1 VNGRLE
7 IENGTLKI
15 REVAGEIEPGRFE
28 FNGECTFPAPWQ
40 PQWTVSW
47 TGEKIPLRRDDRATL
62 LADVDLRGKDGR
74 LEGRVDLVD
83 SKIQGRLEIQ
93 PFLSAPG
100 TAEIDLRK
108 PMKTLAALTPESG
121 WSLDVM
127 VDSPDPIDISG
138 GTFPASMTV
147 DLSLEG
153 TVANPVPVG
162 QIRWQGVEAVVP
174 AGAVISS
181 GGSLSFFPDKPGEA
195 FLLAESAGFVN
206 DAAFSALAFGPLA
219 EGKWVLRSGEP
230 QAQFLL
236 LREGV
241 ELEQTPAET
250 MGPVDFLIL
259 QGRER
264 AVAIRI
270 EDHTVAGDGLRFVDS
285 MDFQLRGSI
294 LPAGTFRSGFQWKWT
309 PAF

>member
-1 VNGRLE
+1 
-7 IENGTLKI
+7 
-15 REVAGEIEPGRFE
+15 
-28 FNGECTFPAPWQ
+28 
-40 PQWTVSW
+40 
-47 TGEKIPLRRDDRATL
+47 
-62 LADVDLRGKDGR
+62 
-74 LEGRVDLVD
+74 
-83 SKIQGRLEIQ
+83 
-93 PFLSAPG
+93 
-100 TAEIDLRK
+100 
-108 PMKTLAALTPESG
+108 
-121 WSLDVM
+121 
-127 VDSPDPIDISG
+127 
-138 GTFPASMTV
+138 
-147 DLSLEG
+147 
-153 TVANPVPVG
+153 
-162 QIRWQGVEAVVP
+162 
-174 AGAVISS
+174 
-181 GGSLSFFPDKPGEA
+181 
-195 FLLAESAGFVN
+195 VN

-241 ELEQTPAET
+241 ELESTPAET